1 MITMKNTYEAS
12 VVVPAYNEE
21 SSIKEVV
28 KRIRNVSSK
37 YEIIIVD
44 DGSADGTAEMAK
56 QENATVIKLGEN
68 HGKGFACAAGSKKA
82 SCEKIV
88 FIDADL
94 QLKPE
99 EIPKFISALDRC
111 DLAIGVREMK
121 KIPIQRRLAN
131 AVARKI
137 LGVPVRDALC
147 GFRAVRKHALKKM
160 NLTQRRYEFES
171 EMLLAAARHG
181 MKIEE
186 VPVNVSY
193 DAYKGMTAADSAR
206 IVLFILKERSSLGSQ
221 RTKSSLKILKNRLRK

>member
-1 MITMKNTYEAS
+1 MIVSKKAS
-12 VVVPAYNEE
+12 VIVPAYNEE
-21 SSIKEVV
+21 RTIKDVIRRV
-28 KRIRNVSSK
+28 RNVSK
-37 YEIIIVD
+37 GYEIIVVD
-44 DGSADGTAEMAK
+44 DGSADRTAEIAK
-56 QENATVIKLGEN
+56 QENAIVIKLGKN
-68 HGKGFACAAGSKKA
+68 RGKGFACAAGSRKA
-82 SCEKIV
+82 GCEKIV

-99 EIPKFISALDRC
+99 EIPKFVSALDRC

-121 KIPIQRRLAN
+121 KIPLQRRIAN

-147 GFRAVRKHALKKM
+147 GFRAARKRSLKKM

-171 EMLLAAARHG
+171 EMLLAAARNG

-193 DAYKGMTAADSAR
+193 DAYKGIGMADSAR
-206 IVLFILKERSSLGSQ
+206 IVLFILK
-221 RTKSSLKILKNRLRK
+221 NRLAK